1 MAAKAEKFNLMDLL
15 NQRSKQKQ
23 EAEEQH
29 PAAEGIQEERTEE
42 NKQQGNNVFMV
53 DAYNRQQ
60 NNDKGKFNGSKK
72 HDRILEWLGCKT

>member
-29 PAAEGIQEERTEE
+29 PAAEGTQEERTEE
-42 NKQQGNNVFMV
+42 NKQ
-53 DAYNRQQ
+53 
-60 NNDKGKFNGSKK
+60 
-72 HDRILEWLGCKT
+72 